1 MGRSPTVNKNLP
13 MRMRSRVRGL
23 KTWYYFDTGGKP
35 RKEIPLGCD
44 YAMAVKKWSELQ
56 MSDKPRHQEIITF
69 RYVAERYVKEVI
81 PKKSPATQQ
90 TNIKELNNLYKFF
103 DNPPAPLEKIEPIH
117 IRQYL
122 DFRGNVA
129 GNREK
134 ALFSHVWN
142 KAREWGYTNLT
153 NPCQGIRGIKE
164 TGRKNVYIE
173 DWMFK
178 AVYDAAKQPLRD
190 AMDMAYLTG
199 QRPAD
204 VLKMVDSDVQDGM
217 LTVTQNKTGAKL
229 RISVQGE
236 LAELLERISARKS
249 GYKIHSFQLIVDDSG
264 QRMTKGSLRHLF
276 DKAREA
282 AGVSKESFQFRDL
295 RAKAGTDK
303 AESSG
308 DIRQAQ
314 AQLGHASVTMTE
326 AYTRARKGSKV
337 TPTK

>member
-1 MGRSPTVNKNLP
+1 MGRRPTKNLHLAKG
-13 MRMRSRVRGL
+13 MRARVRGS
-23 KTWYYFDTGGKP
+23 KVWYYFDTGGKP

-56 MSDKPRHQEIITF
+56 MIDKPRHQDIITF

-81 PKKSPATQQ
+81 PKKAPYTQ
-90 TNIKELNNLYKFF
+90 TVNMREIRRLYAFF

-122 DFRGNVA
+122 DLRVGVC

-134 ALFSHVWN
+134 ALFSHIWN
-142 KAREWGYTNLT
+142 KAREWGYTNLS
-153 NPCQGIRGIKE
+153 NPCAGIKGFKE

-173 DWMFK
+173 DSVFS
-178 AVYDAAKQPLRD
+178 AVYNAASQPLRD

-204 VLKMVDSDVQDGM
+204 VLKMIDSDVIEGM
-217 LTVTQNKTGAKL
+217 LTVKQNKTGAKL

-236 LAELLERISARKS
+236 LALLLQRIGARKQ
-249 GYKIHSFQLIVDDSG
+249 GYKIHSFQLIVDDHG
-264 QRMTKGSLRHLF
+264 KRLNRDTLRYLF

-282 AGVSKESFQFRDL
+282 AGIDKALFQFRDL

-314 AQLGHASVTMTE
+314 SQLGHSTVAMTE
-326 AYTRARKGSKV
+326 TYVRARKGNKV